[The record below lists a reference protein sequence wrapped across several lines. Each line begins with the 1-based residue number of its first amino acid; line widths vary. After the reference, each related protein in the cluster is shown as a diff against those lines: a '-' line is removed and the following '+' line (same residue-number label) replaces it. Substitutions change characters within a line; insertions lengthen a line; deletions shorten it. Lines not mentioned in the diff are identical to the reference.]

1 MEVPPTIVPNPR
13 PNVQPER
20 KTVTEINSTF
30 GISIKIKP
38 NAIAVEVNIAAFTR
52 LLRFIFF

>member
-1 MEVPPTIVPNPR
+1 MDVPPIIAPNPD
-13 PNVQPER
+13 PSVNPER

-38 NAIAVEVNIAAFTR
+38 NAIAVAVNIAAFTR
-52 LLRFIFF
+52 LLRSIFF